1 MTVGLLGTGPFS
13 DARREALTTH
23 PEVTLAPSAPPL
35 PDLVAMARADVEDEL
50 DRVLGDYL
58 DALDA
63 AFVAVPPSDQFRVA
77 EAVIRRGVPAFLE
90 WPPAASVPECATLV
104 DVAEEA
110 GVEVGV
116 SQPLRVHPAV
126 AALPPDRRADLILV
140 RREVVFPDAAAPP
153 WSRWLAE
160 TLDLCC
166 TLAQSHSVQRVDV
179 EAVRRGHAWPTVVAF
194 GLRFHSGTYAQV
206 SLRPAESAPRGTLFR
221 ADPEGEHEIDLTA
234 APSTSLLRA
243 ETHAFVDALAAGR
256 PAPVTALD
264 ALQTMR
270 LTERML
276 AKLR

>member
-13 DARREALTTH
+13 DARRTALAAH
-23 PEVTLAPSAPPL
+23 PQVVLAPPAPPL
-35 PDLVAMARADVEDEL
+35 PDLVAMARAEVEDGL
-50 DRVLGDYL
+50 DQVLGGYL

-63 AFVAVPPSDQFRVA
+63 AFVAVPPSDHFRVA

-90 WPPAASVPECATLV
+90 WPPAASVSECATLV

-126 AALPPDRRADLILV
+126 AALPPDRRAALILV
-140 RREVVFPDAAAPP
+140 RREVVFPEASAPP

-179 EAVRRGHAWPTVVAF
+179 EAVRRTSAWPVVVAF

-206 SLRPAESAPRGTLFR
+206 SLRPAEKTPRGTLFV
-221 ADPEGEHEIDLTA
+221 ADSEGDREIDLTTV
-234 APSTSLLRA
+234 PLDHLITF
-243 ETHAFVDALAAGR
+243 ETRAFVDALLAQQ
-256 PAPVTALD
+256 PAPHPVLD

>member
-1 MTVGLLGTGPFS
+1 MIVGLLGTGAPC
-13 DARREALTTH
+13 DARRGALDAH
-23 PEVTLAPSAPPL
+23 PQVTIAPPAPPL
-35 PDLVAMARADVEDEL
+35 PDLATMARADVEDGL
-50 DRVLGDYL
+50 DRVLAGYL

-63 AFVAVPPSDQFRVA
+63 AFVAVPPSDHFRVA
-77 EAVIRRGVPAFLE
+77 EAVIRRGIPAFLE
-90 WPPAASVPECATLV
+90 WPPAASVAECATLV

-179 EAVRRGHAWPTVVAF
+179 EAVRHTAAWPVVVAF

-206 SLRPAESAPRGTLFR
+206 SLRPAMDAPRGTLFV
-221 ADPEGEHEIDLTA
+221 ADREAEHEIDLTA
-234 APSTSLLRA
+234 VPLTSLLRA
-243 ETHAFVDALAAGR
+243 ETHAFVDALATGR
-256 PAPVTALD
+256 PAPVPALD